1 METLLHPLYIKFTL
15 LENAMQEHKNGDC
28 AAGFYAKLLS

>member
-1 METLLHPLYIKFTL
+1 MKSLFHPVDVQFTVP
-15 LENAMQEHKNGDC
+15 ENAVQDYKNGDC